1 MNALECGEVAT
12 KFSWSGPSV
21 HPIKYPFIYAD
32 ECFPGGC
39 IFILATAG
47 ELPGSAVKTETISID
62 ITSIDATI
70 AFTVTSFYFFYL
82 LVIINNI
89 HYPVVFKGNILI
101 CKFIV
106 IYKSTYILKY
116 EVRNEPLFFRRVYAE
131 LRWLY
136 CYGITKK
143 MFILSL
149 SLCPLVLV
157 LLSFYQRL
165 LPIFPCY
172 K

>member
-21 HPIKYPFIYAD
+21 HPIKYPFMYAD

-47 ELPGSAVKTETISID
+47 ELPGSAVKTETIGID

-70 AFTVTSFYFFYL
+70 ALTVTSLCFFYL

-89 HYPVVFKGNILI
+89 HPPDVFKDI
-101 CKFIV
+101 
-106 IYKSTYILKY
+106 ILKY
-116 EVRNEPLFFRRVYAE
+116 KFMLFTNPHIY
-131 LRWLY
+131 
-136 CYGITKK
+136 
-143 MFILSL
+143 
-149 SLCPLVLV
+149 
-157 LLSFYQRL
+157 
-165 LPIFPCY
+165 
-172 K
+172 